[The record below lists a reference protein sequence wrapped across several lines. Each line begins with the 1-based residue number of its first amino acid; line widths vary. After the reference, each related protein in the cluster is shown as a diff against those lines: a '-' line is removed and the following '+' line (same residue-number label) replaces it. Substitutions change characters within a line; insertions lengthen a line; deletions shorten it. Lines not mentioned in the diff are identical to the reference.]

1 MDLCKSCVDIWA
13 MGFTEAYYE
22 FFIELALNN
31 QKTWFDVNRARY
43 EADVKK
49 PFLAFVTHLLEKVAA
64 VDSRFSGL
72 DAKSCIFRINKDI
85 RFSKDKTP
93 YKLHCSAAIQ
103 LGGRKEMSAGGMYL
117 EFGPEHCAIY
127 SGIYMPERDGLQQ
140 IRERIAGNLKGFS
153 DVIGGSDFVKYFGE
167 VRGEKNKRLPAELV
181 SAAVQQPLI
190 YNKQF
195 YVFHALDAE
204 DTLAADF
211 DDYVLKVW
219 QAAYDYNRFLAG
231 EY

>member
-49 PFLAFVTHLLEKVAA
+49 PFLAFVTQLLEKVAT
-64 VDSRFSGL
+64 VDSTFSGL

>member
-1 MDLCKSCVDIWA
+1 
-13 MGFTEAYYE
+13 MGLTEAYYE

-31 QKTWFDVNRARY
+31 QKSWFDVNRARY

-49 PFLAFVTHLLEKVAA
+49 PFLAFVAQLLEKVAA
-64 VDSRFSGL
+64 VDPRFAGI

-117 EFGPEHCAIY
+117 EFGPEHCGIY
-127 SGIYMPERDGLQQ
+127 SGIYMPEREALQL
-140 IRERIAGNLKGFS
+140 IRERIAGNLEVFS
-153 DVIGGSDFVKYFGE
+153 GVIGASDFVKYFGE
-167 VRGEKNKRLPAELV
+167 VRGEKNKRLPSDLVAAAAE
-181 SAAVQQPLI
+181 QPLI

-204 DTLAADF
+204 ETMVRDF
-211 DDYVLKVW
+211 DDYVVRVW
-219 QAAYDYNRFLAG
+219 QAAYNYNRFLNDTV
-231 EY
+231 

>member
-1 MDLCKSCVDIWA
+1 
-13 MGFTEAYYE
+13 MGLTEAYYE

-31 QKTWFDVNRARY
+31 QKSWFDVNRARY

-49 PFLAFVTHLLEKVAA
+49 PFLAFVTQLLDKVAM
-64 VDSRFSGL
+64 DPRFAGI

-117 EFGPEHCAIY
+117 EFGPEHCGIY
-127 SGIYMPERDGLQQ
+127 SGIYMPEREALQL
-140 IRERIAGNLKGFS
+140 IRERIAGNLEVFS
-153 DVIGGSDFVKYFGE
+153 GVIGASDFVKYFGE
-167 VRGEKNKRLPAELV
+167 VRGEKNKRLPSDLVAAAAE
-181 SAAVQQPLI
+181 QPLI

-195 YVFHALDAE
+195 YVQHTMDAE
-204 DTLAADF
+204 LTMAENF
-211 DDYVLKVW
+211 DEYVIKVW
-219 QAAYDYNRFLAG
+219 RASEAYNRFISG
-231 EY
+231 NF

>member
-1 MDLCKSCVDIWA
+1 
-13 MGFTEAYYE
+13 
-22 FFIELALNN
+22 
-31 QKTWFDVNRARY
+31 
-43 EADVKK
+43 
-49 PFLAFVTHLLEKVAA
+49 LEKVAA

>member
-1 MDLCKSCVDIWA
+1 
-13 MGFTEAYYE
+13 MGLTEAYYE

-31 QKTWFDVNRARY
+31 QKSWFDVNRARY

-49 PFLAFVTHLLEKVAA
+49 PFLAFVAQLLEKVAA
-64 VDSRFSGL
+64 VDSRFAGI

-117 EFGPEHCAIY
+117 EFGPEHCGIY
-127 SGIYMPERDGLQQ
+127 SGIYMPEREALQL
-140 IRERIAGNLKGFS
+140 IRERIAGNLEVFS
-153 DVIGGSDFVKYFGE
+153 GVIGASDFVKYFGE
-167 VRGEKNKRLPAELV
+167 VRGEKNKRLPSDLVAAAAE
-181 SAAVQQPLI
+181 QPLI

-195 YVFHALDAE
+195 YVQHTMDAE
-204 DTLAADF
+204 LTMAENF
-211 DDYVLKVW
+211 DEYVIKVW
-219 QAAYDYNRFLAG
+219 RASESFNRFISG
-231 EY
+231 NF

>member
-1 MDLCKSCVDIWA
+1 
-13 MGFTEAYYE
+13 MGLKEAYYE

-31 QKTWFDVNRARY
+31 QKSWFDVNRARY

-49 PFLAFVTHLLEKVAA
+49 PFLAFVTQLLEKVAA
-64 VDSRFSGL
+64 VDSRFAGI

-117 EFGPEHCAIY
+117 EFGPEHCGVY
-127 SGIYMPERDGLQQ
+127 SGIYMPEREALQL
-140 IRERIAGNLKGFS
+140 IREQIAGNLRGFAN
-153 DVIGGSDFVKYFGE
+153 VIGASDFVKYFGE
-167 VRGEKNKRLPAELV
+167 VRGEKNKRLPSDLVAAAAE
-181 SAAVQQPLI
+181 QPLI

-195 YVFHALDAE
+195 YVQHTMDAE
-204 DTLAADF
+204 LTMAENF
-211 DDYVLKVW
+211 DEYVIKVW
-219 QAAYDYNRFLAG
+219 RASEAYNRFISG
-231 EY
+231 NF

>member
-1 MDLCKSCVDIWA
+1 
-13 MGFTEAYYE
+13 MGLTEAYYE

-31 QKTWFDVNRARY
+31 QKSWFDVNRARY

-49 PFLAFVTHLLEKVAA
+49 PFLAFVTQLLDKVAA
-64 VDSRFSGL
+64 VDSRFAGI

-117 EFGPEHCAIY
+117 EFGPEHCGIY
-127 SGIYMPERDGLQQ
+127 SGIYMPEREELQL
-140 IRERIAGNLKGFS
+140 IRERIAGNLEVFS
-153 DVIGGSDFVKYFGE
+153 GVIGASDFVKYFGE
-167 VRGEKNKRLPAELV
+167 VRGEKNKRLPSDLVAAAAEQ
-181 SAAVQQPLI
+181 SLI

-195 YVFHALDAE
+195 YVQHTMDAE
-204 DTLAADF
+204 LTMAENF
-211 DDYVLKVW
+211 DEYVIKVW
-219 QAAYDYNRFLAG
+219 RASEAYNRFISG
-231 EY
+231 NF

>member
-1 MDLCKSCVDIWA
+1 
-13 MGFTEAYYE
+13 MGLTEAYYE

-31 QKTWFDVNRARY
+31 QKSWFDVNRARY

-49 PFLAFVTHLLEKVAA
+49 PFLAFVTQLLEKVAA
-64 VDSRFSGL
+64 VDPRFAGI

-117 EFGPEHCAIY
+117 EFGPEHCGIY
-127 SGIYMPERDGLQQ
+127 SGIYMPEREALQL
-140 IRERIAGNLKGFS
+140 IRERIAGNLEVFS
-153 DVIGGSDFVKYFGE
+153 GVIGASDFVKYFGE
-167 VRGEKNKRLPAELV
+167 VRGEKNKRLPSDLVAAAAEQ
-181 SAAVQQPLI
+181 SLI

-195 YVFHALDAE
+195 YVQHTMDAE
-204 DTLAADF
+204 LTMAENF
-211 DDYVLKVW
+211 DEYVIKVW
-219 QAAYDYNRFLAG
+219 RASEAYNRFISG
-231 EY
+231 NF

>member
-1 MDLCKSCVDIWA
+1 
-13 MGFTEAYYE
+13 MGLTEAYYE

-31 QKTWFDVNRARY
+31 QKSWFDVNRARY

-49 PFLAFVTHLLEKVAA
+49 PFLAFVTQLLDKVAA
-64 VDSRFSGL
+64 VDPRFAGI

-117 EFGPEHCAIY
+117 EFGPEHCGVY
-127 SGIYMPERDGLQQ
+127 SGIYMPEREALQL
-140 IRERIAGNLKGFS
+140 IREQIAGNLRGFAN
-153 DVIGGSDFVKYFGE
+153 VIGASDFVKYFGE
-167 VRGEKNKRLPAELV
+167 VRGEKNKRLPSDLVAAAAE
-181 SAAVQQPLI
+181 QPLI

-195 YVFHALDAE
+195 YVQHSMDAE
-204 DTLAADF
+204 LTMAENF
-211 DDYVLKVW
+211 DEYVIKVW
-219 QAAYDYNRFLAG
+219 RASEAYSRVISGNF
-231 EY
+231 